1 MYGTER
7 YGTNEYSEEI
17 KIPDEELKPYKPD
30 LLKYISPFLREAS
43 VFKNSDEA
51 MSYELGVLALEEDA
65 ILKEFFVDTATFGL
79 SHFENEY
86 GIQTDLNKTY
96 EDRREIIKAKM
107 RGSGTTSLSMIKN
120 VSEAFSGGE
129 VNVIEHPESY
139 SFTIQFIGILGIP
152 KNLEAFKETLE
163 NIKPA
168 HLAYDFKYT
177 YTVWSFLEDKKLTW
191 SQAEASTWDKLKIYD
206 D

>member
-30 LLKYISPFLREAS
+30 LLKYISPFLRETS
-43 VFKNSDEA
+43 VFKNIDEA
-51 MSYELGVLALEEDA
+51 MSYELGVLALEEEA

-79 SHFENEY
+79 SYFEKEY
-86 GIQTDLNKTY
+86 GIPIDLNKTY

-107 RGSGTTSLSMIKN
+107 RGSGTTTLNMIKN

-129 VNVIEHPESY
+129 VNVIEHPENY
-139 SFTIQFIGILGIP
+139 SFTIQFVGILGIP

-163 NIKPA
+163 TIKPA

-177 YTVWSFLEDKKLTW
+177 YTVWNFLKDKKLTW
-191 SQAEASTWDKLKIYD
+191 AQAKDSSWKKLKIYD

>member
-43 VFKNSDEA
+43 VFKNLDEA
-51 MSYELGVLALEEDA
+51 VSYELGVISFEGEAL
-65 ILKEFFVDTATFGL
+65 LKEFFVDTATFGL

-86 GIQTDLNKTY
+86 GIPTDLNKTY

-107 RGSGTTSLSMIKN
+107 RGSGTTTISMIKN

-129 VNVIEHPESY
+129 VNVIEHPENY
-139 SFTIQFIGILGIP
+139 SFTIQFVGILGIP

-163 NIKPA
+163 TIKPA

-191 SQAEASTWDKLKIYD
+191 SQAKGSTWDKLKIYD

>member
-1 MYGTER
+1 MYGSER
-7 YGTNEYSEEI
+7 YGTNEYSQEI

-30 LLKYISPFLREAS
+30 LLKYISPFLREAT
-43 VFKNSDEA
+43 VFKNLDEA

-79 SHFENEY
+79 SYFENEY

-163 NIKPA
+163 TIKPA

-191 SQAEASTWDKLKIYD
+191 SQAEGSTWDKLKIYD